1 MILGSDKG
9 HVSPLSFLN
18 RLKIDKDLRRGAE
31 EEEDFNDLVKKT
43 HWALLLILI
52 NTPPDNF
59 LIKSVLKSLLKSV
72 FSVNIY

>member
-18 RLKIDKDLRRGAE
+18 RLKIDQDLRRGAEEEEEE

-43 HWALLLILI
+43 HWALLWILI
-52 NTPPDNF
+52 NTPPDIF
-59 LIKSVLKSLLKSV
+59 L
-72 FSVNIY
+72 